1 MPRLNRYVHAVNLFC
16 LLTAVHA
23 EATTLTGIFSGQGRS
38 CSGRL
43 TLTSKTIEWKTP
55 YSTCMAT
62 TYDVLE
68 QDLEDKAPIA
78 SYRLKHLNAAC
89 KFPYIS
95 VKFDPAYPD
104 YWQLVG
110 YASKKAFEQRKEDEP
125 EQQDQRLECSA
136 RKLE

>member
-1 MPRLNRYVHAVNLFC
+1 MPNLNRYVPAVSLLCVIVAGHAQ
-16 LLTAVHA
+16 AM
-23 EATTLTGIFSGQGRS
+23 TLTGIFSGQGRS
-38 CSGRL
+38 CWGRL

-55 YSTCMAT
+55 YSTCKAT
-62 TYDVLE
+62 AYEVVE
-68 QDLEDKAPIA
+68 QDLKSSSPISA
-78 SYRLKHLNAAC
+78 YRLKHRSSAC
-89 KFPYIS
+89 QFPYIS

-110 YASKKAFEQRKEDEP
+110 YASKQAFEQRMKAGP